1 MMWGKTRYFKK
12 NILLA
17 FFYLLSIVYYI
28 CAYTRDISIDDY
40 LMRIHYITLI
50 SNNIIIY
57 YLYRKYSIYKSI
69 HKSIIVRLMKHK
81 FERILWRNSAAD
93 ASLFVVSNYIV
104 LCSFN
109 VQYIQN
115 TVLVILFL
123 FANFILF
130 LLLEGIVIYSITEDI
145 HKIMLLLLV
154 VLNLFFHYIF
164 IPVAFL

>member
-1 MMWGKTRYFKK
+1 MIRH
-12 NILLA
+12 LLSKPVD
-17 FFYLLSIVYYI
+17 FYL
-28 CAYTRDISIDDY
+28 
-40 LMRIHYITLI
+40 H
-50 SNNIIIY
+50 IILHIP
-57 YLYRKYSIYKSI
+57 
-69 HKSIIVRLMKHK
+69 
-81 FERILWRNSAAD
+81 AD

>member
-1 MMWGKTRYFKK
+1 MCIRDRSKPVD
-12 NILLA
+12 
-17 FFYLLSIVYYI
+17 FYL
-28 CAYTRDISIDDY
+28 
-40 LMRIHYITLI
+40 H
-50 SNNIIIY
+50 IILHIP
-57 YLYRKYSIYKSI
+57 
-69 HKSIIVRLMKHK
+69 
-81 FERILWRNSAAD
+81 AD

>member
-1 MMWGKTRYFKK
+1 MIRH
-12 NILLA
+12 LLSKPVD
-17 FFYLLSIVYYI
+17 FYL
-28 CAYTRDISIDDY
+28 
-40 LMRIHYITLI
+40 H
-50 SNNIIIY
+50 IILHIP
-57 YLYRKYSIYKSI
+57 
-69 HKSIIVRLMKHK
+69 
-81 FERILWRNSAAD
+81 AD

-109 VQYIQN
+109 DQYIQN

>member
-1 MMWGKTRYFKK
+1 M
-12 NILLA
+12 LA

-57 YLYRKYSIYKSI
+57 YLYRKYSINKSI

-81 FERILWRNSAAD
+81 FERILWRNAAAD

>member
-1 MMWGKTRYFKK
+1 MIRH
-12 NILLA
+12 LLSKPVD
-17 FFYLLSIVYYI
+17 FYL
-28 CAYTRDISIDDY
+28 
-40 LMRIHYITLI
+40 H
-50 SNNIIIY
+50 IILHIP
-57 YLYRKYSIYKSI
+57 
-69 HKSIIVRLMKHK
+69 
-81 FERILWRNSAAD
+81 AD

-130 LLLEGIVIYSITEDI
+130 LLSEGIVIYSITEDI